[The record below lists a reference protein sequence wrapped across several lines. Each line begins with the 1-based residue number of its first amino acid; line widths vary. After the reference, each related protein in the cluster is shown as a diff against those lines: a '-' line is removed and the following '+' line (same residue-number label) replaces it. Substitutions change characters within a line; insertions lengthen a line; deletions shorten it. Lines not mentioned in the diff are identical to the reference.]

1 MSKDKIVCCT
11 SPAAICYWFAASL
24 IAWIALAVAS
34 AYWHPLRWYAAS
46 TILLAM
52 GIGCVANWL
61 KNRSFHCSL
70 TAPLFLFGGLL
81 FLLADRRV
89 TRYSAL
95 RLRCIRI
102 TSITFAPL
110 TCLPAQPNML
120 ANAGAPVA
128 HRSDYL

>member
-11 SPAAICYWFAASL
+11 SPAAICYWFTASL
-24 IAWIALAVAS
+24 IAWIALAVAG

-52 GIGCVANWL
+52 GIGCVANWI

-89 TRYSAL
+89 TRLNTPLIWSFIFVGTVIAFL
-95 RLRCIRI
+95 LEWRFTRR
-102 TSITFAPL
+102 SI
-110 TCLPAQPNML
+110 
-120 ANAGAPVA
+120 
-128 HRSDYL
+128 